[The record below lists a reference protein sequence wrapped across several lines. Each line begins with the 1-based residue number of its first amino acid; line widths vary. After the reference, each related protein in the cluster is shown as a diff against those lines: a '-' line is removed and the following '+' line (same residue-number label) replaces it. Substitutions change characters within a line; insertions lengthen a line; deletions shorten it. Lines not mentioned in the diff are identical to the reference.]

1 MPDATSTR
9 ARRATARRARL
20 ALAATAVALA
30 VIAVTVLRGGPPPP
44 ALLPGAA
51 RPPAGDPLAWTPER
65 SADDARR
72 AVEGLA
78 HVLYVKSP
86 AGLVAS
92 AERTASWRPLI
103 DAAARASGQDAS
115 TLEAIVLLESAGRAE
130 AQASPS
136 LDGAVGLTQI
146 LAETGRNLLGLR
158 VDVAASARL
167 TRRIARAD
175 ARGRVR
181 RAQRLRA
188 ARRRVDE
195 RFDPRK
201 ALAATARYLGI
212 ARARLGRDD
221 LAVAS
226 YHMGIGNLVQALSL
240 YGVPRGIPYAQ
251 LYFDSTPL
259 RHEAAQQF
267 LARLGD
273 DSSTY
278 LWRVEAA
285 REVMR
290 LLRDD
295 RGELERR
302 AQLQTARN
310 SAEVLLHPPDQTEVF
325 ADAGALKSA
334 YDDGDLVALPGA
346 YLRAHGVA
354 IDRGMG
360 ALAAAVGADPAL
372 YRGLRREALATLAYI
387 GTQVRRISGA
397 RAPLRVTST
406 VRDERYQRALLASD
420 PEATSGYSLHT
431 TGYAF
436 DVARDYA
443 SRAQA
448 LAFQFVLDRLTALNL
463 VAWVREPGAIHVTV
477 AHDAQRLEEPMGVQT
492 G

>member
-1 MPDATSTR
+1 
-9 ARRATARRARL
+9 
-20 ALAATAVALA
+20 
-30 VIAVTVLRGGPPPP
+30 
-44 ALLPGAA
+44 
-51 RPPAGDPLAWTPER
+51 
-65 SADDARR
+65 
-72 AVEGLA
+72 
-78 HVLYVKSP
+78 
-86 AGLVAS
+86 
-92 AERTASWRPLI
+92 
-103 DAAARASGQDAS
+103 
-115 TLEAIVLLESAGRAE
+115 
-130 AQASPS
+130 
-136 LDGAVGLTQI
+136 
-146 LAETGRNLLGLR
+146 
-158 VDVAASARL
+158 
-167 TRRIARAD
+167 
-175 ARGRVR
+175 
-181 RAQRLRA
+181 
-188 ARRRVDE
+188 
-195 RFDPRK
+195 
-201 ALAATARYLGI
+201 
-212 ARARLGRDD
+212 
-221 LAVAS
+221 
-226 YHMGIGNLVQALSL
+226 MGIGNLVQALSL

-448 LAFQFVLDRLTALNL
+448 LAFQFVLDRLTALDL
-463 VAWVREPGAIHVTV
+463 VAWVREPAAIHVTV
-477 AHDAQRLEEPMGVQT
+477 VYPVSTDTDFFDVMSQETGTTVVRGPGPRQGADTVADAIARAIERPVPEVYPYFKSRALVWLNAFAPGLADRMVQRFGRKPVR
-492 G
+492 